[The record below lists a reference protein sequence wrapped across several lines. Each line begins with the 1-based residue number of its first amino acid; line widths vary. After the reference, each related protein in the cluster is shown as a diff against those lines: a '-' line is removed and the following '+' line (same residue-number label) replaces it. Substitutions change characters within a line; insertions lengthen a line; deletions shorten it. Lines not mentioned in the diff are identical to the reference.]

1 MANSFIGNMRIE
13 YRKREIFFGLILLL
27 SDIISLS
34 LAFFLSFIFRFGI
47 NPANIYS
54 DNIKYYLYY
63 SIIGLLIIVVLLYF
77 RKLYSYKNLYFGMG
91 NNESIIIS
99 VIITIFL
106 LIVFNYYFHRNI
118 YQLSRIWIM
127 YSTVVSIILLMI
139 NRAVT
144 RRAVLWFFRKKE
156 ININVLIVGINEEG
170 RRIAKT
176 FDKEGMEKI
185 KVVGFLD
192 KRQHLERIKKTGELK
207 DINVLGGLE
216 ELETVLKKF
225 NVNRIIISSHNIK
238 YFDILQIL
246 ERVGNLNV
254 EVQMSPSLFEFSV
267 SRMKIFE
274 YLGIPLIQIQK
285 ITIKGRDKLFKFL
298 IDYLLAIL
306 LFLIFLFVYPIMAIL
321 IKSDSKGPVLYSQE
335 RYGKDFKKIRLYK
348 FRTMRLGADKE
359 RKYIEKIYNRDSS
372 FKIKDDPRIT
382 RIGRFL
388 RKTSIDELPQVLNVL
403 KGDLCIVGPR
413 ALVIEEGDLLKE
425 WEKKRM
431 QVNQGITGLWQVS
444 GRSDINYEERIKLDL
459 YYIQNWSI
467 WLELKI
473 IALTVIKIFR
483 GSGAY

>member
-1 MANSFIGNMRIE
+1 MGNSFISNIRSN

-27 SDIISLS
+27 SDIVSLG
-34 LAFFLSFIFRFGI
+34 LAFFLSFVFRFGI
-47 NPANIYS
+47 NPPNIFR
-54 DNIKYYLYY
+54 DNIKYYFYY
-63 SIIGLLIIVVLLYF
+63 SIVGLLITVVLLYF

-99 VIITIFL
+99 VIITVFL
-106 LIVFNYYFHRNI
+106 LIVFNYYFNRNI

-139 NRAVT
+139 SRAAT
-144 RRAVLWFFRKKE
+144 RRAVLWFFRRKE
-156 ININVLIVGINEEG
+156 IDINVLIIGINEEG
-170 RRIAKT
+170 KRIAKT
-176 FDKEGMEKI
+176 FDKDGIEKI
-185 KVVGFLD
+185 NVAGFLD
-192 KRQHLERIKKTGELK
+192 KKQHLERIKKSSEFK
-207 DINVLGGLE
+207 DINVLGDLE
-216 ELETVLKKF
+216 KLETVIRKF
-225 NVNRIIISSHNIK
+225 NVNRIIISSHDIK
-238 YFDILQIL
+238 YFDIVQIL

-274 YLGIPLIQIQK
+274 YMGIPLIQIQK
-285 ITIKGRDKLFKFL
+285 ITIKGKDKLFKFL

-306 LFLIFLFVYPIMAIL
+306 LFLIFLLLYPIMAIL

-335 RYGKDFKKIRLYK
+335 RYGKDFKKIRLFK

-359 RKYIEKIYNRDSS
+359 RRYIEKIYNRDSS

-388 RKTSIDELPQVLNVL
+388 RKTSLDELPQVLNVL
-403 KGDLCIVGPR
+403 KGDLCVVGPR
-413 ALVIEEGDLLKE
+413 ALVIEEGNMLKD

-473 IALTVIKIFR
+473 IALTVIKMFR

>member
-1 MANSFIGNMRIE
+1 MGNSYIDNMRRN
-13 YRKREIFFGLILLL
+13 YKKREIFFGLMLLL
-27 SDIISLS
+27 SDIFSLG
-34 LAFFLSFIFRFGI
+34 LAFFLSFVFRFGI
-47 NPANIYS
+47 NPANIFRG
-54 DNIKYYLYY
+54 NIKYYFYY

-99 VIITIFL
+99 VIITVFL

-139 NRAVT
+139 SRAVI
-144 RRAVLWFFRKKE
+144 RRLVLWFFRKKE
-156 ININVLIVGINEEG
+156 ININILIIGINEEG
-170 RRIAKT
+170 KRIAST
-176 FDKEGMEKI
+176 FSKRGIEAVNVI
-185 KVVGFLD
+185 GFLD
-192 KRQHLERIKKTGELK
+192 KKYQLERVKKSNGFK
-207 DINVLGGLE
+207 DINVLGDLDK
-216 ELETVLKKF
+216 LETIIKKF
-225 NVNRIIISSHNIK
+225 NVNRIIISSNNIK
-238 YFDILQIL
+238 YFDILNIL
-246 ERVGNLNV
+246 ERVGDLNV

-274 YLGIPLIQIQK
+274 YMGIPLIQIQK
-285 ITIKGRDKLFKFL
+285 ITIKGIDKLLKFL

-306 LFLIFLFVYPIMAIL
+306 LFLIFILLYPIMAIL

-359 RKYIEKIYNRDSS
+359 RKYMEKIYNRDSS
-372 FKIKDDPRIT
+372 FKMKDDPRIT

-388 RKTSIDELPQVLNVL
+388 RKTSLDELPQVLNVL
-403 KGDLCIVGPR
+403 KGNLCVVGPR
-413 ALVIEEGDLLKE
+413 ALVIEEGNMLEE

-473 IALTVIKIFR
+473 IALTIIKMFR